1 MKTAGYKKDLL
12 VAIFCSS
19 LLNLAELKDDELI
32 AVDVDIATE
41 NKLLWLASEIQA
53 ILNNSNITTL
63 LYIQKKTRA
72 LVPRAL
78 KIAGET
84 ISAELLAMYILF
96 ANFVER
102 KQSLDKDLQFL
113 AEFDY
118 MEVTSYLCEKTKVGS
133 VEAEMYEQANKILE
147 ILR

>member
-113 AEFDY
+113 ADFDY

>member
-53 ILNNSNITTL
+53 ILNNSSITTL

>member
-41 NKLLWLASEIQA
+41 NKLLWLANEIQA
-53 ILNNSNITTL
+53 TLNNSDIATL
-63 LYIQKKTRA
+63 VYIQKKTRS

-113 AEFDY
+113 ADFDY

>member
-53 ILNNSNITTL
+53 TLNNSDITTL
-63 LYIQKKTRA
+63 LYVQKKTRV

-113 AEFDY
+113 ADFDY

>member
-53 ILNNSNITTL
+53 ILNNSSITTL

-118 MEVTSYLCEKTKVGS
+118 MEVASYLCEKTKVGS